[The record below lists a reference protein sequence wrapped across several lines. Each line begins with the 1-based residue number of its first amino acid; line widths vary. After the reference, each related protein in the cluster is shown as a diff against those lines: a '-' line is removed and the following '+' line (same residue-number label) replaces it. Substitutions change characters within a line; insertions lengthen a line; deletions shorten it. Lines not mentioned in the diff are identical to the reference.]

1 MSSTPAVVVK
11 KSGFLNGL
19 FYGFFGFLITTVL
32 CATGLAVYG
41 LSIADSKAVQALS
54 TAERLVTGVPEWVDG
69 MLDALPP
76 VIADALH
83 DRRDPSY
90 RQQVDVTVRPVRA
103 GRSGSINRAAVEVTN
118 NGPETIS
125 LMAVRVVLLDDDG
138 AAAHERVV
146 YVATPLA
153 IEDEWRGPLLPGSTR
168 KLSMAV
174 YGVKPGDYEVSHE
187 ITELRVWQPEESA
200 TPEDPAELTE
210 GPDDVPAE
218 RTP

>member
-32 CATGLAVYG
+32 CVTGLGVYG
-41 LSIADSKAVQALS
+41 LSIADSKAVQAIS
-54 TAERLVTGVPEWVDG
+54 TAERLITGVPEWVNG

-76 VIADALH
+76 AIADALH
-83 DRRDPSY
+83 DRRDPGY
-90 RQQVDVTVRPVRA
+90 RQQVDVKVRPVRA
-103 GRSGSINRAAVEVTN
+103 GRSELINRVALDVTN

-138 AAAHERVV
+138 AAADERVV

-168 KLSMAV
+168 KLSVSV
-174 YGVKPGDYEVSHE
+174 YGVKPGDYEVSQE
-187 ITELRVWQPEESA
+187 ITELRIWQPEESA
-200 TPEDPAELTE
+200 ADDSAELTE
-210 GPDDVPAE
+210 GAHASAT